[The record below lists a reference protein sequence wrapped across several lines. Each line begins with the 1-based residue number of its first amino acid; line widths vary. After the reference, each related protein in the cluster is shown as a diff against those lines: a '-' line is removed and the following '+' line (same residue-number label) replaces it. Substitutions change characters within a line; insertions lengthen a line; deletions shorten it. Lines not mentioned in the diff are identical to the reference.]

1 MVLWKAAA
9 CGRLALDYCLFKVNW
24 KQVRSHNAEAKIVFT
39 SLLTYSTF
47 RCTHLHFMPR
57 YHRQRESLFRA
68 HSLAPFFWFKPQL
81 YALQPLVSRWEHK
94 SALSE
99 RTFPSLHK
107 THFNSTSSHYASTFD
122 WNSLHFSEAA
132 AFFFVLCI
140 CMTRPKLML
149 AYVKCAAMGD
159 TKWSWQNIIQLTVVP
174 LL

>member
-24 KQVRSHNAEAKIVFT
+24 KQVRSHNAQAKIVCT

-57 YHRQRESLFRA
+57 YQRQRESLFRA
-68 HSLAPFFWFKPQL
+68 RSLAPFFYLNLSSMHCNHWFLDGNTNPLCQRGHFPPCTKLISIPHHPITPPHLIETAYIFQRQPHFFL
-81 YALQPLVSRWEHK
+81 YSVYVWQDQSLCLRTWNVQQWE
-94 SALSE
+94 
-99 RTFPSLHK
+99 
-107 THFNSTSSHYASTFD
+107 
-122 WNSLHFSEAA
+122 
-132 AFFFVLCI
+132 
-140 CMTRPKLML
+140 
-149 AYVKCAAMGD
+149 